1 MKALCIVMI
10 ATIFSAPVMAEIDSM
25 DVEMMEMDQPINVS
39 GQQRQKRLTAAQK
52 MKLIRQRREKQNE
65 LYAKK
70 KIEQWRLQQEIEMT
84 KRIKKIFDAQMKALD
99 NI

>member
-1 MKALCIVMI
+1 MN
-10 ATIFSAPVMAEIDSM
+10 
-25 DVEMMEMDQPINVS
+25 MEDPIYVS
-39 GQQRQKRLTAAQK
+39 GKQRQRKLTAAQK
-52 MKLIRQRREKQNE
+52 MKLMRQQREQQNE

-84 KRIKKIFDAQMKALD
+84 KRIKKIFDAQLKALD

>member
-10 ATIFSAPVMAEIDSM
+10 ATLFSAPVMANLESY
-25 DVEMMEMDQPINVS
+25 DVEMMDMEQPINVS
-39 GQQRQKRLTAAQK
+39 GQQRQPRLTAAQK
-52 MKLIRQRREKQNE
+52 MKIMRQRREKQNE